1 MSIAA
6 TSEAFAGHLRSLLD
20 AAGGTEGWTVEA
32 RTVRAAVAAERKKV
46 VTLILW
52 RVQPEEPSDR
62 DAPLRAASKGDPPE
76 GTGLRLR
83 YLLLVRGATAAEEQ
97 TVLDHCIAELG
108 RNPVI
113 AGGPAEALVVT
124 LETPPD
130 EAYLRLLALGGDVP
144 PPLLVPYAVHSVPM
158 LPPAAGRPPE
168 TP

>member
-20 AAGGTEGWTVEA
+20 TAGGTEGWTVEA

-62 DAPLRAASKGDPPE
+62 DTPLRAASKGDPPE

-97 TVLDHCIAELG
+97 TVLDHCVAELG

-124 LETPPD
+124 LEAPPD

-158 LPPAAGRPPE
+158 LPPAAGR
-168 TP
+168 TPGTP